1 MKSKLLK
8 LKKEFQ
14 AELEG
19 AVDLRSLVDLK
30 NKFLSRKRGL
40 LTVAL
45 KEISLLPVEER
56 PEVGKLANE
65 VKGFMEKEL
74 SLRQRKLEA
83 EEEAR
88 RIKEAQIDI
97 TIPGRLPPMGGLH
110 PIMLVKEEMEK
121 IFLELGYTV
130 EDGPDIETDYYNFV
144 ALNFP
149 KDHPARDSQATFLI
163 DEELLLR
170 TQTSPVQVRVMEK
183 REPPIR
189 IIVPGRCFRRDWDIT
204 HTPNFFQMEGLVVDE
219 GITLGD
225 LKGTLEYFVRKLFG
239 KKTKAR
245 FRPSFFP
252 FTEPSADLDISCF
265 HCGGKGCRL
274 CKSSGWIEILGAG
287 MVHPNVFKVV
297 GYDPE
302 RYSGFAWGMG
312 IDRVA
317 LILYQIED
325 ARLFYENDLRFLQQ
339 FREII

>member
-19 AVDLRSLVDLK
+19 VVDLRSLVDLK

-56 PEVGKLANE
+56 PEIGKLANK

-74 SLRQRKLEA
+74 TLRQRKLEA

-110 PIMLVKEEMEK
+110 PIMLVKEKMEK

-225 LKGTLEYFVRKLFG
+225 LKGTLEYFVRQLFG

>member
-8 LKKEFQ
+8 FKKAFQ
-14 AELEG
+14 SELE
-19 AVDLRSLVDLK
+19 AVVDLRYLAELK
-30 NKFLSRKRGL
+30 NKYLSRKRGL

-45 KEISLLPVEER
+45 KEIPFQPVEER

-74 SLRQRKLEA
+74 TLRQKRLEA
-83 EEEAR
+83 EAEAQ
-88 RIKEAQIDI
+88 RIREAQIDI
-97 TIPGRLPPMGGLH
+97 TIPGRLPPLGCLH
-110 PIMLVKEEMEK
+110 PIMLVREEIEK
-121 IFLELGYTV
+121 IFLELGYTI

-163 DEELLLR
+163 NEELLLR

-239 KKTKAR
+239 KETRAR

-274 CKSSGWIEILGAG
+274 CKNSGWIEILGAG

-297 GYDPE
+297 GYDTE
-302 RYSGFAWGMG
+302 KYSGFAWGLG

>member
-8 LKKEFQ
+8 FKKAFQ
-14 AELEG
+14 SELE
-19 AVDLRSLVDLK
+19 AVVDLRYLVELK
-30 NKFLSRKRGL
+30 NKYLSRKRGL

-45 KEISLLPVEER
+45 KEIPLLPVEER

-65 VKGFMEKEL
+65 VKCFMEKEL
-74 SLRQRKLEA
+74 TLRQKRLEA
-83 EEEAR
+83 EEEVR
-88 RIKEAQIDI
+88 RIREAQIDV

-110 PIMLVKEEMEK
+110 PIMLVREEIEK
-121 IFLELGYTV
+121 IFLELGYTI

-163 DEELLLR
+163 NEELLLR

-239 KKTKAR
+239 KETRAR

-274 CKSSGWIEILGAG
+274 CKNSGWIEILGSG

-297 GYDPE
+297 GYDTE
-302 RYSGFAWGMG
+302 KYSGFAWGMG
-312 IDRVA
+312 IDRIA

>member
-8 LKKEFQ
+8 FKKAFQ
-14 AELEG
+14 AELE
-19 AVDLRSLVDLK
+19 AVVDLRYLAELK
-30 NKFLSRKRGL
+30 NKYLSRKRGL
-40 LTVAL
+40 LTIAL
-45 KEISLLPVEER
+45 KEVPLLPVEER

-74 SLRQRKLEA
+74 NLHQRKLEA
-83 EEEAR
+83 EEEVR
-88 RIKEAQIDI
+88 RIREAQVDI
-97 TIPGRLPPMGGLH
+97 TIPGRLPPLGCFH
-110 PIMLVKEEMEK
+110 PIMLVREEIEK
-121 IFLELGYTV
+121 IFLELGYTI

-163 DEELLLR
+163 NEELLLR

-239 KKTKAR
+239 KETRAR

-274 CKSSGWIEILGAG
+274 CKNSGWIEILGAG

-297 GYDPE
+297 GYDTE
-302 RYSGFAWGMG
+302 KYSGFAWGLG